1 MAPTP
6 DVNETGKTGLMAFAG
21 QIQEAYT
28 PVLNWPAAYKIYNE
42 MRRRDP
48 TIRTLW
54 NALIL
59 FARTATWYAEAGGK
73 ADGDKWAADFAQSCL
88 EDMSH
93 TVEDAVEDALSCI
106 LFGWSWLEV
115 VYKRRVGPE
124 AAVASL
130 YDDKGIGWRKWAMR
144 RQSSFGQWEF
154 DETGGIQALIQ
165 MPAPTYEEIRIPIEK
180 SLHFT
185 SQRDGGN
192 PEGFPL
198 LESIYEIWY
207 YLKNYQIIQGIGWQ
221 RTFVGLPVFE
231 FQEKPQA
238 DDLSAVETVGEALT
252 MDQKQFVSTPV
263 GVKFRLDSAQNSGA
277 EALLNTIKYYRLLM
291 LQTTLAD
298 FIDLGTGQTGSWA
311 LGSDKSQLFLMAV
324 DGYLDRVATVINQ
337 FGVPRLMA
345 YNSFP
350 GMVALPRVTHSR
362 VEKPALG
369 QLGNWLQ
376 QVQSLLDWQPE
387 DTNWLRRRTGMPV
400 IEVAEEQPEE
410 QPEEPMPGEQPE
422 EPTPGEQPEQA
433 EEMAEF
439 AAEGGHD
446 EERAAIEAEIAGKVR
461 SFLVEQQQRVIEAA
475 QAGQAVSDATFWA
488 AEREVLK
495 KVLLAQV
502 LKHVTGLSGTVIQ
515 EAIDAF
521 AGGAD
526 WALVNADAAKWAREY
541 VGKLI
546 TGITDTTRTA
556 VKEVVATWVETG
568 GALPDLV
575 KTLAPVFGK
584 GRAELIAATEV
595 TRAYDEAN
603 DLVRQRVGL
612 PATAFKAP
620 AHPGC
625 RCYTRPVLLPN
636 GVWVVVWATVRD
648 DVVCQRPVDAP
659 WGRVNGCRDLQGVIV
674 SEGDYLGK
682 ALSDVKAEV
691 K

>member
-1 MAPTP
+1 MATGP
-6 DVNETGKTGLMAFAG
+6 DVNETGQTGLLAFAG
-21 QIQEAYT
+21 QVQEAYT
-28 PVLNWPAAYKIYNE
+28 SVLNWPAAYKIFNE

-73 ADGDKWAADFAQSCL
+73 ADGDRRAADFVQSCL

-93 TVEDAVEDALSCI
+93 TVEDAVEDALSAV
-106 LFGWSWLEV
+106 LFGWSWMEV
-115 VYKRRVGPE
+115 VFKRRMGPD
-124 AAVASL
+124 APVASQWN
-130 YDDKGIGWRKWAMR
+130 DKGIGWRKWAMR
-144 RQSSFGQWEF
+144 RQSSFWQWEF
-154 DETGGIQALIQ
+154 DETGGVQALIQ
-165 MPAPTYEEIRIPIEK
+165 MPAPTYEQVRIPIEK

-231 FQEKPQA
+231 FGEKPQA
-238 DDLSAVETVGEALT
+238 DDLSTVETVGQALT
-252 MDQKQFVSTPV
+252 VDEKQFVSVPV
-263 GVKFRLDSAQNSGA
+263 GVKFRLESAQNSGA

-324 DGYLDRVATVINQ
+324 DGYLDRVATVINL
-337 FGVPRLMA
+337 FGVPRLMG
-345 YNSFP
+345 YNPFP
-350 GMVALPRVTHSR
+350 GMAALPRVTHSR

-400 IEVAEEQPEE
+400 IEVAGERGGGGAEEQGGGGA
-410 QPEEPMPGEQPE
+410 GEQGDE
-422 EPTPGEQPEQA
+422 GA
-433 EEMAEF
+433 EEMVEF
-439 AAEGGHD
+439 AAEAGHD
-446 EERAAIEAEIAGKVR
+446 AERAAIEGEIAGKVR
-461 SFLVEQQQRVIEAA
+461 GFLAEQQQRVIEAA
-475 QAGQAVSDATFWA
+475 QAGQAVSDAAFWA
-488 AEREVLK
+488 AEREALK
-495 KVLLAQV
+495 KVLLQQV

-515 EAIDAF
+515 EAIEAF

-526 WALVNADAAKWAREY
+526 WALVNADAAKWARQY

-546 TGITDTTRTA
+546 TGITDTTQTA

-568 GALPDLV
+568 GALPDLTKV
-575 KTLAPVFGK
+575 LAPVFGK

-612 PATAFKAP
+612 PGTVFKAP

-648 DVVCQRPVDAP
+648 DVVCQRPVEAP

-682 ALSDVKAEV
+682 TLSEV
-691 K
+691 RGG

>member
-1 MAPTP
+1 MATGP
-6 DVNETGKTGLMAFAG
+6 DVNESGKTGLLAFAG
-21 QIQEAYT
+21 QVQEAYT
-28 PVLNWPAAYKIYNE
+28 PVLNWPDAYKVYNE

-73 ADGDKWAADFAQSCL
+73 ADGDKRAADFVESCL

-93 TVEDAVEDALSCI
+93 TVEDAVEDALSAV

-115 VYKRRVGPE
+115 VYKRRAGPE
-124 AAVASL
+124 AAVASQ
-130 YDDKGIGWRKWAMR
+130 YSDKAVGWRKWAMR
-144 RQSSFGQWEF
+144 RQSSFWQWEF
-154 DETGGIQALIQ
+154 DETGGVQALVQ
-165 MPAPTYEEIRIPIEK
+165 MPAPTYEQIRIPIEK

-198 LESIYEIWY
+198 LESIYETWY

-231 FQEKPQA
+231 FEEKPQA
-238 DDLSAVETVGEALT
+238 DDLAAVQTVGQALT
-252 MDQKQFVSTPV
+252 VDEKQFVSVPT
-263 GVKFRLDSAQNSGA
+263 GVKFRLESAQNSGA

-324 DGYLDRVATVINQ
+324 DGYLDRVATVINL
-337 FGVPRLMA
+337 FGVPRLMG
-345 YNSFP
+345 YNPFP
-350 GMVALPRVTHSR
+350 GMAAMPRVAHSR

-400 IEVAEEQPEE
+400 IEVAEGQPEE
-410 QPEEPMPGEQPE
+410 QGGGGAQEQGSTEEEETAPEL
-422 EPTPGEQPEQA
+422 A
-433 EEMAEF
+433 EL
-439 AAEGGHD
+439 AEGGHD
-446 EERAAIEAEIAGKVR
+446 AERAAIEAEIAAKVQG
-461 SFLVEQQQRVIEAA
+461 FLKEQQERVLGVA
-475 QAGQAVSDATFWA
+475 QAGQDVADAAFWA
-488 AEREVLK
+488 GEQEALK
-495 KVLLAQV
+495 RVLLQQV
-502 LKHVTGLSGTVIQ
+502 LKHVVGLSGTVIE
-515 EAIDAF
+515 EAMAAF

-526 WALVNADAAKWAREY
+526 WALVNADAAKWARGY

-546 TGITDTTRTA
+546 KGITETTRVATR
-556 VKEVVATWVETG
+556 ETVATWVETG
-568 GALPDLV
+568 RALPDLV
-575 KTLAPVFGK
+575 KTLIPVFGR

-636 GVWVVVWATVRD
+636 GTWVVVWASVKDER
-648 DVVCQRPVDAP
+648 VCQRPVDAP
-659 WGRVNGCRDLQGVIV
+659 WGRVNGCQALQGVIV
-674 SEGDYLGK
+674 SEGDYLGRL
-682 ALSDVKAEV
+682 LSDVKAAV